1 MIAVSRLRRRAVHRV
16 AIPCIAVAAAAVAAS
31 ALAQARP
38 SPASFADLAE
48 KVAPAVVNIATERKT
63 AAGQRDRAF
72 RFPLPE
78 DTPFGE
84 FFERFR
90 REMPGFRSP
99 EQAPPSGGG
108 RALGSG
114 FLVDPAGYVVTNHH
128 VVAGADD
135 VRVTLH
141 DGESHRAR
149 LVGADPR
156 TDLAL
161 LKIDAG
167 RALPAVSFGDSSRIR
182 AGDWVMAVGNP
193 FGLGGTITAG
203 IVSARGRD
211 LPGGALVDFLQIDAP
226 INRGNSGGPA
236 FDADGK
242 VIGVNTAIFSPT
254 GGSVG
259 IGFAIP
265 SNLARP
271 IVDQLSRFGRA
282 RRGWLGVRIQ
292 SVTDELARGLGLD
305 KARGALV
312 AGVTEDSPAQGGG
325 VRVGDVILTFDAKP
339 VDEMRRLP
347 RLVAETDVGKR
358 VSMEVWRDGA
368 TIDVEVEVGEFPD
381 DEPAVVGA
389 RPAPDRPADDGVEVL
404 GLALSRVTP
413 ELRERYEI
421 GTEVD
426 GVVVTRIEDDSPAAD
441 GRLRPGDVIRKVG
454 PRQTR
459 VTAPS
464 EVKAQIDAAGD
475 AGTTTVLLLVERAG
489 SQRFVAVPIGQG

>member
-31 ALAQARP
+31 TLAQARP

-48 KVAPAVVNIATERKT
+48 KVAPAVVNISTEWKT

-84 FFERFR
+84 FLERFQ
-90 REMPGFRSP
+90 REMPGFRLP
-99 EQAPPSGGG
+99 KREPPSGGG

-128 VVAGADD
+128 VVAEADD

-265 SNLARP
+265 SNVAGPVIAELR
-271 IVDQLSRFGRA
+271 DKGRIE
-282 RRGWLGVRIQ
+282 RGWLGVSIQ
-292 SVTDELARGLGLD
+292 RVTPTIAEGLGLTEP
-305 KARGALV
+305 KGALV
-312 AGVTEDSPAQGGG
+312 ASVIPAGPAAEAGL
-325 VRVGDVILTFDAKP
+325 RAGDVIVAWGGEAIERFKDLPRRVGATAIGETIDVEILRGGETRRLRVTTGKMPERLARADADADAPREAGPGRLAGTGITVVELTQALRARHEIADEVSGVLVAGVKSDSDAFAQGLRRGDVIASVSLRP
-339 VDEMRRLP
+339 VDGVGEAVATMEELRRQGRKAATLF
-347 RLVAETDVGKR
+347 
-358 VSMEVWRDGA
+358 VWRDGA
-368 TIDVEVEVGEFPD
+368 
-381 DEPAVVGA
+381 
-389 RPAPDRPADDGVEVL
+389 
-404 GLALSRVTP
+404 S
-413 ELRERYEI
+413 
-421 GTEVD
+421 
-426 GVVVTRIEDDSPAAD
+426 
-441 GRLRPGDVIRKVG
+441 
-454 PRQTR
+454 
-459 VTAPS
+459 
-464 EVKAQIDAAGD
+464 
-475 AGTTTVLLLVERAG
+475 
-489 SQRFVAVPIGQG
+489 RFVAVRLADA

>member
-1 MIAVSRLRRRAVHRV
+1 MIAISSLRRRAVHRV
-16 AIPCIAVAAAAVAAS
+16 AIPCIAIAIAAAAVAAS

-48 KVAPAVVNIATERKT
+48 KVAPAVVNISAERK
-63 AAGQRDRAF
+63 AAASGRRDRAS
-72 RFPLPE
+72 RFPSPE

-90 REMPGFRSP
+90 RETPGFRSP
-99 EQAPPSGGG
+99 EREPPSGGG

-141 DGESHRAR
+141 DGESHRAK

-161 LKIDAG
+161 LKIDAD

-265 SNLARP
+265 SNVAGPVIAELR
-271 IVDQLSRFGRA
+271 DKGRIE
-282 RRGWLGVRIQ
+282 RGWLGVSIQ
-292 SVTDELARGLGLD
+292 RVTPTIAEGLGLAES
-305 KARGALV
+305 KGALV
-312 AGVTEDSPAQGGG
+312 ASVVPGGPAAEAGL
-325 VRVGDVILTFDAKP
+325 RAGDVIVAWGGEEIKRFKDLPRRVGATAAGEEIDVEILRGGETRRVRVTAGRMPERLARADTDAPRDIGPGRLAGTGITVVELTQALRARHGIANEVSGVMVAGVTSGSDAFAQGLRRGDVIASVSLRP
-339 VDEMRRLP
+339 VDGVGEAAATMEELRRQGRKAATLF
-347 RLVAETDVGKR
+347 
-358 VSMEVWRDGA
+358 VWRDGA
-368 TIDVEVEVGEFPD
+368 G
-381 DEPAVVGA
+381 
-389 RPAPDRPADDGVEVL
+389 
-404 GLALSRVTP
+404 
-413 ELRERYEI
+413 
-421 GTEVD
+421 
-426 GVVVTRIEDDSPAAD
+426 
-441 GRLRPGDVIRKVG
+441 
-454 PRQTR
+454 
-459 VTAPS
+459 
-464 EVKAQIDAAGD
+464 
-475 AGTTTVLLLVERAG
+475 
-489 SQRFVAVPIGQG
+489 RFVAVRLADA

>member
-1 MIAVSRLRRRAVHRV
+1 MIAVSSLRRRAVHRV

-48 KVAPAVVNIATERKT
+48 KVAPAVVNISAERK
-63 AAGQRDRAF
+63 AAASGRRDRAS
-72 RFPLPE
+72 RFPSPE

-90 REMPGFRSP
+90 RETPGFRLP
-99 EQAPPSGGG
+99 EREPPSGGG

-265 SNLARP
+265 SNVAGPVIAELR
-271 IVDQLSRFGRA
+271 DKGRIE
-282 RRGWLGVRIQ
+282 RGWLGVSIQ
-292 SVTDELARGLGLD
+292 QVTPTIAEGLGLA
-305 KARGALV
+305 KPKGALV
-312 AGVTEDSPAQGGG
+312 ASVVPGGPAAEAGL
-325 VRVGDVILTFDAKP
+325 RAGDVIVTWDGEEIERFKDLPRRVGAAATGEEIDVEILRGGETRRVRVTTGRTPERLVRADADAPRDIGPGRLAGTGITVVELTQALRARHGIAKEVSGVMVAGVTSGSDAFAQGLRRGDVIASVSLRP
-339 VDEMRRLP
+339 VDGVGEAAATMEELRRQGRKAATLF
-347 RLVAETDVGKR
+347 
-358 VSMEVWRDGA
+358 VWRDGA
-368 TIDVEVEVGEFPD
+368 G
-381 DEPAVVGA
+381 
-389 RPAPDRPADDGVEVL
+389 
-404 GLALSRVTP
+404 
-413 ELRERYEI
+413 
-421 GTEVD
+421 
-426 GVVVTRIEDDSPAAD
+426 
-441 GRLRPGDVIRKVG
+441 
-454 PRQTR
+454 
-459 VTAPS
+459 
-464 EVKAQIDAAGD
+464 
-475 AGTTTVLLLVERAG
+475 
-489 SQRFVAVPIGQG
+489 RFVAVRLADA